1 MKFNKWTLGLAAVG
15 VVSMASAVNA
25 DETTKLSPVE
35 TALSTTTISGSVDT
49 AAQYNPGDA
58 VQSPNNKVDNF
69 SLNSV
74 TVSLDRPMDESP
86 WAAGYHIDL
95 NAGTDA
101 INAFN
106 TSKDDYTVGIR
117 QAYVALR
124 TPVGNGIDWKM
135 GAFDGVTGYESN
147 TGYLNPNYTRSYGY
161 AMNPASEVG
170 LLGSYKFCDAVA
182 IQMGMANS
190 YNTPNYT
197 SDYNDVS
204 NERQN
209 LTSHDY
215 IAAVA
220 LTAPDSFGWLKG
232 SVLNLGTIQ
241 SFEGNGVNH
250 YSVNATFATPVTG
263 LKFGVAYDKLQQ
275 LTAPQ
280 EGLNGNGDGNGDGN
294 VYGVYVTYQATQ
306 KLGFN
311 LRGEYIDGKNLYYP
325 GSYNE
330 NTALSPDWNGKGTE
344 VTATIEYDLW
354 QNVLTRAE
362 FRWDHLKSEQAFNY
376 NSTADE
382 YLLALNVV
390 YKF

>member
-35 TALSTTTISGSVDT
+35 TALSTTTISGYVDT

-58 VQSPNNKVDNF
+58 VQTGNNKVDNF
-69 SLNSV
+69 SLNSA
-74 TVSLDRPMDESP
+74 TISLDRPMDESP

-101 INAFN
+101 INSFGEPSA
-106 TSKDDYTVGIR
+106 DEYAVGIR

-161 AMNPASEVG
+161 AMNPATEVG

-182 IQMGMANS
+182 VQLGMANS
-190 YNTPNYT
+190 HNYYYT
-197 SDYNDVS
+197 DSVS
-204 NERQN
+204 
-209 LTSHDY
+209 SHDY
-215 IAAVA
+215 IAGIA
-220 LTAPDSFGWLKG
+220 LTAPNSFGWLKG

-241 SFEGNGVNH
+241 SFEANGVNH
-250 YSVNATFATPVTG
+250 YSVNATIATPVTG
-263 LKFGVAYDKLQQ
+263 LKFGLAYDKLQV
-275 LTAPQ
+275 TSPSTGA
-280 EGLNGNGDGNGDGN
+280 DGN
-294 VYGVYVTYQATQ
+294 VYGVYATYQATQ

-311 LRGEYIDGKNLYYP
+311 LRGEYLDGKNLGYLYN
-325 GSYNE
+325 SYDE
-330 NTALSPDWNGKGTE
+330 VGNGKGTE

-354 QNVLTRAE
+354 ANVMTRLEA
-362 FRWDHLKSEQAFNY
+362 RWDHMESEQAFNA
-376 NSTADE
+376 NNTADE

>member
-35 TALSTTTISGSVDT
+35 TALSTTTISGAVDT

-58 VQSPNNKVDNF
+58 VQSSNHKVDNF
-69 SLNSV
+69 SLNSA
-74 TVSLDRPMDESP
+74 TISLDRPMDESP

-101 INAFN
+101 INAFGN
-106 TSKDDYTVGIR
+106 PSADEYAVGIR

-161 AMNPASEVG
+161 MMNPASEVG
-170 LLGSYKFCDAVA
+170 LIGSYKFCDAVA
-182 IQMGMANS
+182 LQMGMANS
-190 YNTPNYT
+190 YNPYYD
-197 SDYNDVS
+197 SPDS
-204 NERQN
+204 

-215 IAAVA
+215 IAAIA

-241 SFEGNGVNH
+241 SFEANGVNH
-250 YSVNATFATPVTG
+250 YSVNATIATPVTG
-263 LKFGVAYDKLQQ
+263 LKFGVAYDKLQG
-275 LTAPQ
+275 LTSQ
-280 EGLNGNGDGNGDGN
+280 NGQDGN
-294 VYGVYVTYQATQ
+294 VYGVYATYQATQ

-311 LRGEYIDGKNLYYP
+311 LRGEYIDGKNLFNPGYYDDNGNVTP
-325 GSYNE
+325 
-330 NTALSPDWNGKGTE
+330 LDDWNGKGTE

-362 FRWDHLKSEQAFNY
+362 FRWDHLESEQAFNA
-376 NSTADE
+376 NNTADE

>member
-35 TALSTTTISGSVDT
+35 TALTTTTISGAVDV

-58 VQSPNNKVDNF
+58 VQTPNGKVDNF
-69 SLNSV
+69 SVNSA
-74 TVSLDRPMDESP
+74 TISLDRPMDESP

-101 INAFN
+101 IDAL
-106 TSKDDYTVGIR
+106 DYSGGNHDVALR

-124 TPVGNGIDWKM
+124 TPVGNGIDWKI

-161 AMNPASEVG
+161 AMNPASEAG
-170 LLGSYKFCDAVA
+170 ILGSYKFCDAVA

-190 YNTPNYT
+190 HNAPNY
-197 SDYNDVS
+197 NDDGR
-204 NERQN
+204 EN

-232 SVLNLGTIQ
+232 SVLNMGTIQ
-241 SFEGNGVNH
+241 SFEGNGANH
-250 YSVNATFATPVTG
+250 YSVNATIATPVTG

-275 LTAPQ
+275 LANPQ
-280 EGLNGNGDGNGDGN
+280 GEDGN
-294 VYGVYVTYQATQ
+294 VYGVYATYQATQ

-311 LRGEYIDGKNLYYP
+311 LRGEYIDGKNLF
-325 GSYNE
+325 NE
-330 NTALSPDWNGKGTE
+330 GYDSDGNLITWNGKGTE

-354 QNVLTRAE
+354 QNVLTLAE
-362 FRWDHLKSEQAFNY
+362 FRWDHLESAQAFNY
-376 NSTADE
+376 NNTADE
-382 YLLALNVV
+382 YLLALNIV